1 MSTNSSK
8 GSFIN
13 TVSLAVQP
21 FASVTVT
28 VITSVAAALRLPG
41 LMVPKAA
48 STVAV
53 TVLPAPV

>member
-28 VITSVAAALRLPG
+28 VCIPG
-41 LMVPKAA
+41 VNVF
-48 STVAV
+48 TVSPCCPFGNHV
-53 TVLPAPV
+53 KV